1 MLVRLFPLLFERET
15 LIVRLNMRILVQNA
29 VRNVYFD
36 GVDWN
41 ENQAQAKDFE
51 SVTQAESFCHE
62 HELSTALIVVK
73 SKDGRH
79 DISYPVGGRNALLVS
94 KRATTEIK
102 SLY

>member
-1 MLVRLFPLLFERET
+1 
-15 LIVRLNMRILVQNA
+15 MRILVQDA

-36 GVDWN
+36 GVNWN
-41 ENQAQAKDFE
+41 ENEAQAKDFQ
-51 SVTQAESFCHE
+51 SVAQAETVCHE
-62 HELSTALIVVK
+62 HQLSTALIVVK

-79 DISYPVGGRNALLVS
+79 EISYPVGGRNALLVS